1 MTDKF
6 KLILK
11 TFVDFNE
18 KEIDY
23 VVSFFKPKTVKK
35 NSILLHEGNICRE
48 FYFKNEGCI
57 RTISVI
63 KSVSKLLSSKRETK
77 SLLTYFLSIFSS
89 EIFSIAQMIFFNYN
103 SK

>member
-35 NSILLHEGNICRE
+35 IVS
-48 FYFKNEGCI
+48 YF
-57 RTISVI
+57 
-63 KSVSKLLSSKRETK
+63 TK
-77 SLLTYFLSIFSS
+77 
-89 EIFSIAQMIFFNYN
+89 EIFAESFT
-103 SK
+103 SKTRVVFEQYL